1 VICDVTGYPLAGP
14 ADGEPTTLLAT
25 VDLAQADDKRVGPHN
40 DALTDRRTDLWKVA
54 G

>member
-1 VICDVTGYPLAGP
+1 LAGP